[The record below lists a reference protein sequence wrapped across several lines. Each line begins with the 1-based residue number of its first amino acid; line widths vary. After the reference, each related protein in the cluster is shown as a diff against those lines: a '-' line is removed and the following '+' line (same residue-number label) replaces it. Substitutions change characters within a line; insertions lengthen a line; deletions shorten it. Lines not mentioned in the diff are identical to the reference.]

1 MIKKLTLYF
10 HTVRYLK
17 PIQIIYQ
24 LYYIFI
30 RRINKKVLNLSKK
43 TNQKFTHLI
52 YTFSLDNKSYV
63 NNTFRFLNISHH
75 FEKEINWELMDYGK
89 LWQYNLSYFDFLND
103 STLSKEE
110 GIYLIKHFI
119 SCQNYLKSS
128 NEPYPIS
135 LRVIN
140 WIRFVN
146 CHKINDVQIIDAIYL
161 QAKHLTYRLEYHL
174 LGNHLLENGF
184 SLLHAAKFF
193 SNKRFYKIAKRILDQ
208 QLKEQILSDG
218 GHFELSPM
226 YHQIVFYRTLESIDI
241 LKNNHKDTDK
251 ELLALLFE
259 KSTIMLNWLNNMTFT
274 NGDIPLLNDS
284 ANGIAPSTFQLQ
296 IFAKKIGIHPSNNPL
311 TVSGY
316 RKFIKQRYEAFI
328 DVGPIGPKYQ
338 PGHAHAD
345 MLNLII
351 YKDSNPF
358 LIEVGTSTYQINPR
372 RHLERS
378 TESHNTVVVNN
389 ENQSQVW
396 SGFRVAK
403 RANMFLLKDDSD
415 IILARHDGY
424 KNILHQRQANFL
436 EKQIIITDTI
446 FGEAKMATAHWH
458 FHSNI
463 VIKLEENKIK
473 FDGGEI
479 IFENFDNVLI
489 EEYYFAP
496 KFNELILSK
505 KIKVNF
511 QKELITKFFFNNP

>member
-1 MIKKLTLYF
+1 MIKKIILYF
-10 HTVRYLK
+10 HTIRYLK
-17 PIQIIYQ
+17 PIQIVYQ
-24 LYYIFI
+24 FYYIFI
-30 RRINKKVLNLSKK
+30 KHINKKPLNISKR
-43 TNQKFTHLI
+43 TNQTFTHLI
-52 YTFSLDNKSYV
+52 YTFSLENNSYV
-63 NNTFRFLNISHH
+63 NNTFRFLNIQHH
-75 FEKEINWELMDYGK
+75 FEKEINWELMKYGK
-89 LWQYNLSYFDFLND
+89 LWQYNLAYFDFLND
-103 STLSKEE
+103 STLSKDD

-119 SCQNYLKSS
+119 NSQKYLKSS

-146 CHKINDVQIIDAIYL
+146 RHKINDTQIIDAIYL
-161 QAKHLTYRLEYHL
+161 QTNHLTHRLEYHL

-184 SLLHAAKFF
+184 SMLHAAKFF
-193 SNKRFYKIAKRILDQ
+193 SNKRFYKIAKRILEQ
-208 QLKEQILSDG
+208 QLKEQILADG

-226 YHQIVFYRTLESIDI
+226 YHQIIFYRVLESIDI
-241 LKNNHKDTDK
+241 LKNNYKDTDK
-251 ELLALLFE
+251 ELLNFLLE
-259 KSTIMLNWLNNMTFT
+259 KSSAMLSWLNNMTFS

-284 ANGIAPSTFQLQ
+284 TNGIAPSTHQLQ
-296 IFAKKIGIHPSNNPL
+296 IFAKKTGIHSSNNPL
-311 TVSGY
+311 TESGY
-316 RKFIKQRYEAFI
+316 RKFNKHRYEAII

-338 PGHAHAD
+338 PGHAHSD

-358 LIEVGTSTYQINPR
+358 LIEVGISTYQINPR
-372 RHLERS
+372 RLLERG

-403 RANMFLLKDDSD
+403 RANLLLLKDDSEM
-415 IILARHDGY
+415 ILAQHDGY
-424 KNILHQRQANFL
+424 KNILHQRKVNFL
-436 EKQIIITDTI
+436 EKQINITDTI
-446 FGEAKMATAHWH
+446 FGEVKMATAHWH
-458 FHSNI
+458 FHPNI
-463 VIKLEENKIK
+463 VIKLEKNKIK

-479 IFENFDNVLI
+479 IFENFDNVSI

-511 QKELITKFFFNNP
+511 QKELITKFFFYNL

>member
-1 MIKKLTLYF
+1 MIKKLILYF
-10 HTVRYLK
+10 HTIRNLK
-17 PIQIIYQ
+17 LIQIVYQ

-30 RRINKKVLNLSKK
+30 KHINKKALNISKK
-43 TNQKFTHLI
+43 TNQPFTRLI
-52 YTFSLDNKSYV
+52 YTFSLENKSYV
-63 NNTFRFLNISHH
+63 NKTFRFLNISHH
-75 FEKEINWELMDYGK
+75 FEKEINWELMEYGK
-89 LWQYNLSYFDFLND
+89 LWQYNLAYFDFLND

-119 SCQNYLKSS
+119 NCQNYLKSS

-146 CHKINDVQIIDAIYL
+146 RHNINDAQIIDAIYL
-161 QAKHLTYRLEYHL
+161 QANHLTHRLEYHL

-193 SNKRFYKIAKRILDQ
+193 SNKRFYKIAKRILEQ
-208 QLKEQILSDG
+208 QLKEQVLADG

-226 YHQIVFYRTLESIDI
+226 YHQIIFYRVLESIDI
-241 LKNNHKDTDK
+241 LKNNCNETDK
-251 ELLALLFE
+251 ELLDFLFD
-259 KSTIMLNWLNNMTFT
+259 KASNMLGWLNNITFS

-284 ANGIAPSTFQLQ
+284 ANGIAPSTYQLQ
-296 IFAKKIGIHPSNNPL
+296 KFAKKAGIYPLNNPL

-316 RKFIKQRYEAFI
+316 RKINRQHYEAI
-328 DVGPIGPKYQ
+328 LDVGPIGPKYQ
-338 PGHAHAD
+338 PGHAHSD

-403 RANMFLLKDDSD
+403 RANILLIKDDSD
-415 IILARHDGY
+415 IILAQHDGY
-424 KNILHQRQANFL
+424 KNILHQRKANFL
-436 EKQIIITDTI
+436 EKQINITDTI
-446 FGEAKMATAHWH
+446 FGEAEMATAHWH
-458 FHSNI
+458 FHPNI
-463 VIKLEENKIK
+463 VIRLDKNKIK

-479 IFENFDNVLI
+479 IFENFDNVSM
-489 EEYYFAP
+489 EEYYFASE
-496 KFNELILSK
+496 FNKLILSK

-511 QKELITKFFFNNP
+511 QKELITKFFFNNS